1 MALFEPHQ
9 LHSSQG
15 HRLTRS
21 LFRESCRQGD
31 VPIMSI
37 GRHPQPDLVH
47 LPPIF
52 LELTVDDP
60 SEFTFAEYVFGSYA
74 HWQQIVESTWM
85 QPFIEE
91 WRMEAD
97 VKRKSNAFKQI
108 YKEATNPAGKSSY
121 SAAKYLIEEPWV
133 DKREKRNKERNK
145 KSTLAASK
153 EIRADVARL
162 QDFMVKEG

>member
-1 MALFEPHQ
+1 MALFKPEQ

-21 LFRESCRQGD
+21 LFFETKRGD
-31 VPIMSI
+31 DKPIMSL
-37 GRHPQPDLVH
+37 GRLEREGLVH
-47 LPPIF
+47 LPPIY

-60 SEFTFAEYVFGSYA
+60 SEYTFAEYVFGSYA
-74 HWQQIVESTWM
+74 HWKQIAESYWM
-85 QPFIEE
+85 QSFIDE
-91 WRMEAD
+91 WRLEAD
-97 VKRKSNAFKQI
+97 VKRKSDAFRQI
-108 YKEATNPAGKSSY
+108 YKEATDDKGKSSY

-162 QDFMVKEG
+162 QDFMTKEG